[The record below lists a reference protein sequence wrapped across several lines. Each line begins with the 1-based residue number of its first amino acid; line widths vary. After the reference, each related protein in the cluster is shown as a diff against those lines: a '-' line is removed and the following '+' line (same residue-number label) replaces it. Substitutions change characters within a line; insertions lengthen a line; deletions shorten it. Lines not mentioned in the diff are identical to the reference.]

1 MPNTPDP
8 QAADRPFREEATE
21 VLQTA
26 LGLAS
31 THARQAARFAPPR
44 LDDALPAV
52 VGLFQAELQHR
63 GEL

>member
-8 QAADRPFREEATE
+8 QAACSFRDEPAE
-21 VLQTA
+21 VLETA
-26 LGLAS
+26 LDLAS
-31 THARQAARFAPPR
+31 THARQAARFAPPCP
-44 LDDALPAV
+44 DDALPAV